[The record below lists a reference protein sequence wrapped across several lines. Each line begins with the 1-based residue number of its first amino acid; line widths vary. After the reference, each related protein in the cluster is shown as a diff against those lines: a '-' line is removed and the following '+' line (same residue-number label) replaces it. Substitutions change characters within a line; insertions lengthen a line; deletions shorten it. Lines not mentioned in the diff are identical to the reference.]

1 MQAWSSAKNCR
12 YKARESNAQV
22 VREPSRNVVSA
33 ISRVAPV
40 HLNSGDCNR
49 EARRQHVQRP
59 RRDGGRATPASLLP
73 SSHRAVMLH
82 WPPRLQPWIETAE
95 RMDGSMDSQQAKQLK
110 IVVIVLAV
118 FLVVNLGV
126 TGYLVGA
133 QLGSAAGDQT
143 ASGQAVEQAEQV
155 KYTLYIG
162 TNDKD
167 TYQQEISYDECVEK
181 VTEICMRH
189 TGGCTLAQATGY
201 WADDTGAITSEQSI
215 QCILEDVTL
224 EQVHRI
230 ADEVLK
236 ALNQNSILI
245 ETQGVTSEF
254 YAGQGE

>member
-1 MQAWSSAKNCR
+1 
-12 YKARESNAQV
+12 
-22 VREPSRNVVSA
+22 
-33 ISRVAPV
+33 
-40 HLNSGDCNR
+40 
-49 EARRQHVQRP
+49 
-59 RRDGGRATPASLLP
+59 
-73 SSHRAVMLH
+73 
-82 WPPRLQPWIETAE
+82 
-95 RMDGSMDSQQAKQLK
+95 MDSKQARQLK

-126 TGYLVGA
+126 TGYRVGA
-133 QLGSAAGDQT
+133 QLGSATNDQT
-143 ASGQAVEQAEQV
+143 SGQAVEQAEQA

-162 TNDKD
+162 TNDRD
-167 TYQQEISYDECVEK
+167 TYQQEIPYDECVEK

-224 EQVHRI
+224 EQVHEI
-230 ADEVLK
+230 ADEVLE

-254 YAGQGE
+254 YAGQSA